1 MQKDLISKHQ
11 IKQKMACEMV
21 AANPDITNL
30 ELSKQLNLDKKT
42 VSKWRNNPLFIE
54 NTYKRFMQIAGQE
67 LPNLL
72 LALIREG
79 KEGNVR
85 AIELALKHWG
95 KLQDTLVVKV
105 EAPFMQHLKSKN
117 KEINVEDAIEV
128 SADVDFQELPAR
140 NDANDK
146 PVKRARDDNKN
157 LKKEIEKTKKKSD
170 RNKRYNLRN
179 RAIAVGLEPLPP
191 GRPDPAKRRK
201 WLRALE
207 TLEKQKL
214 DKSILENKKASK

>member
-128 SADVDFQELPAR
+128 STDVDFQELPER

-170 RNKRYNLRN
+170 RNKRYDLRN
-179 RAIAVGLEPLPP
+179 RAIAAVSYTHLTLP
-191 GRPDPAKRRK
+191 
-201 WLRALE
+201 
-207 TLEKQKL
+207 TIC
-214 DKSILENKKASK
+214 SV

>member
-85 AIELALKHWG
+85 AIELALKH
-95 KLQDTLVVKV
+95 LYQ
-105 EAPFMQHLKSKN
+105 P
-117 KEINVEDAIEV
+117 
-128 SADVDFQELPAR
+128 
-140 NDANDK
+140 
-146 PVKRARDDNKN
+146 
-157 LKKEIEKTKKKSD
+157 KTKIIPKELKD
-170 RNKRYNLRN
+170 LTQLQWILLNH
-179 RAIAVGLEPLPP
+179 
-191 GRPDPAKRRK
+191 
-201 WLRALE
+201 
-207 TLEKQKL
+207 
-214 DKSILENKKASK
+214 ILEELMDEQEDSTIH

>member
-1 MQKDLISKHQ
+1 MQKELISKHQ

-21 AANPDITNL
+21 AANPDITNI
-30 ELSKQLNLDKKT
+30 ELANQLKLDRKT
-42 VSKWRNNPLFIE
+42 VSKWRNNPLFIDKA
-54 NTYKRFMQIAGQE
+54 YKRFMEIAGQE

-105 EAPFMQHLKSKN
+105 EAPFMQHLKAQN
-117 KEINVEDAIEV
+117 GEISVDDAIEV
-128 SADVDFQELPAR
+128 TTDEDFLELPER
-140 NDANDK
+140 NDLNDK
-146 PVKRARDDNKN
+146 PIKRIRDDNKN
-157 LKKEIEKTKKKSD
+157 LKKEIEKTEKKTE
-170 RNKRYNLRN
+170 RNKRYDLRN
-179 RAIAVGLEPLPP
+179 RAIRVGLEPLPP

-201 WLRALE
+201 WLKALE
-207 TLEKQKL
+207 SLEKKKR
-214 DKSILENKKASK
+214 DTVILENKKAPK